1 MAVKTYRASEVS
13 VSFGGAPISGYGD
26 GTFLTITYNND
37 FFQLQKGADGEGLRT
52 STEDLSARIT
62 LTLMQGA
69 SSNDVLSGFL
79 QADINAD
86 TGGLPFLVKD
96 SSGRMLFSSASMWIV
111 KFPDVERAKEG
122 SEVEWTL
129 ETNAL
134 QGFIGGH

>member
-1 MAVKTYRASEVS
+1 
-13 VSFGGAPISGYGD
+13 
-26 GTFLTITYNND
+26 
-37 FFQLQKGADGEGLRT
+37 
-52 STEDLSARIT
+52 
-62 LTLMQGA
+62 MQGA